1 MSCQLFAQ
9 HVCTLQFICD
19 CQYVYLVS
27 CYIFHLYFEAKF
39 ATSRCEVSPHQGNNF
54 LLAANFSMFLTLKYS
69 AGPFYSRPPPPLP
82 PPPPGPPLPPLCCSR
97 TATTDTAATVLA
109 CTAATG
115 CSSEGLY
122 ASLDVSRNLVAPG
135 NSNVDVAQIAHTP
148 WSSSADDI
156 QALNRAINRPKA

>member
-1 MSCQLFAQ
+1 
-9 HVCTLQFICD
+9 
-19 CQYVYLVS
+19 
-27 CYIFHLYFEAKF
+27 
-39 ATSRCEVSPHQGNNF
+39 
-54 LLAANFSMFLTLKYS
+54 MFLTLKYS

-135 NSNVDVAQIAHTP
+135 NSNADVDGQWQRRTN
-148 WSSSADDI
+148 SAGNPNVYFYKSDPYRERHPGFI
-156 QALNRAINRPKA
+156 Y